1 MSDTSHAHAP
11 AASMTPHTFAIR
23 PIEPTDD
30 AAVAGVIRAVM
41 TEFDATGE
49 GFSIHDPEVDHMAA
63 AYAGPRAA
71 YFVVTRE
78 GRVVG
83 GGGVAQLEGGAPEVC
98 ELKKMYFL
106 PEARGAG
113 MGRAVLARCLEAA
126 RERGYTRCYL
136 ETMSNMRDARRLYE
150 RAGFTG
156 IAAPMGATGH
166 FSCDAWYVQAL

>member
-1 MSDTSHAHAP
+1 MPDTSSTSAP
-11 AASMTPHTFAIR
+11 AVPMTPDTFAIR
-23 PIEPTDD
+23 PIEPADD

-49 GFSIHDPEVDHMAA
+49 GFSIHDPEVDHMSS
-63 AYAGPRAA
+63 AYAGPGAA
-71 YFVVTRE
+71 YFVVTRD

-83 GGGVAQLEGGAPEVC
+83 GGGVAQLDGGASDVC

-113 MGRAVLARCLEAA
+113 MGRAMLARCLEAA

-150 RAGFTG
+150 RAGFTE
-156 IAAPMGATGH
+156 IEAPMGATGH